1 MILIGRGLD
10 LGEKGTGKSEQGTGE
25 AGAEPGSWERN
36 LDREDDLLEREAK
49 PEEPVRSGQ
58 GRRSGNVE
66 ASSEG
71 KSWSD
76 GAERKRTCAVL
87 RVRGKGKRERSESEE
102 ARSEATRR
110 SAKRSQN
117 AREGEA
123 GAHDPNNPIFPVTIA

>member
-1 MILIGRGLD
+1 MERR
-10 LGEKGTGKSEQGTGE
+10 EQGSMNRE
-25 AGAEPGSWERN
+25 QEKRKRN
-36 LDREDDLLEREAK
+36 LGAGNETWDREDDLLEREAK
-49 PEEPVRSGQ
+49 PEELARSGQ

-76 GAERKRTCAVL
+76 GAERKQTCAVL

-117 AREGEA
+117 ARKGKA